1 MVCVSNCLSTVKY
14 LEKVTPIFL
23 EMGLTD
29 AHAACTYGLKESP
42 IRLRLLRINRKKFFC
57 LE

>member
-14 LEKVTPIFL
+14 LEKATPIFL

-29 AHAACTYGLKESP
+29 AHAQLVHMASKRVQLGSG
-42 IRLRLLRINRKKFFC
+42 F
-57 LE
+57 

>member
-1 MVCVSNCLSTVKY
+1 MVCVSY
-14 LEKVTPIFL
+14 LEKATPIFGG

-42 IRLRLLRINRKKFFC
+42 IRLRLLRINRNV
-57 LE
+57 